1 MNAQGQV
8 LQWREGLGW
17 LVLVG
22 GGDLEAGDLDG
33 IYSEAIVVADD
44 FRPVMYIPT
53 AAEDESEAEA
63 ILETWQ
69 ALGGTP
75 GEVLPVWS
83 LEDAE
88 NPELAARLREAGVVF
103 LGDGPNSL
111 LLAEVLVD
119 TLLGQVL
126 AEVYAAGAVV
136 VGQGA
141 GAMVLGQVVA
151 EFDPY
156 GDAYVTLP
164 GLDWV
169 VRGVIE
175 PHYGGLAESLRLQ
188 RLVARRAGS
197 FGLGLPPQVALAL
210 GPEGLVFTW
219 GTGGQVTVALGPER

>member
-22 GGDLEAGDLDG
+22 GGDLDAGDLDG

-44 FRPVMYIPT
+44 FRPVIYIPT
-53 AAEDESEAEA
+53 AAEDENEAEA

-83 LEDAE
+83 LDDAE
-88 NPELAARLREAGVVF
+88 NPEIVARLREAGVVF
-103 LGDGPNSL
+103 LGDGPNGL
-111 LLAEVLVD
+111 LLAEALVD
-119 TLLGQVL
+119 TLLGQAL
-126 AEVYAAGAVV
+126 AEVYADGAVV

-141 GAMVLGQVVA
+141 GAVVLGQVVA
-151 EFDPY
+151 ELDPY
-156 GDAYVTLP
+156 GDAYITLP

-175 PHYGGLAESLRLQ
+175 PNYAGLAESPRLK
-188 RLVARRAGS
+188 RLVSRLPGS
-197 FGLGLPPQVALAL
+197 LGLGLPPQVALAL
-210 GPEGLVFTW
+210 GPKGLVYTW
-219 GTGGQVTVALGPER
+219 GTGGQVTVALGPGR